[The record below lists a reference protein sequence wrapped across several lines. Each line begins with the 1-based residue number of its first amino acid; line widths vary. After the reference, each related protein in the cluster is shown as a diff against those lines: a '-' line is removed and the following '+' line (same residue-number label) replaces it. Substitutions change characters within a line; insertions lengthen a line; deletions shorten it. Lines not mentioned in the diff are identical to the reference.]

1 MTTTTKNFAIN
12 KDAANKK
19 ITVIREFDAPV
30 ESVWRAWTEK
40 ELLDQWWAPKPYK
53 TNTKSLDFRE
63 GGHWM
68 YAMEGPDGEK
78 SWVMVNF
85 FKINDKKSFTAE
97 DYFCNAKGERSN
109 EFPGMFWNNVFTPTG
124 SGTKVTVELT
134 FTSEDDLKK
143 ILELGF
149 EPGFAAALGN
159 LDELLEKFND
169 QGV

>member
-30 ESVWRAWTEK
+30 ESVWKAWTEK

-97 DYFCNAKGERSN
+97 DYFCNDKRERSN
-109 EFPGMFWNNVFTPTG
+109 ELPGMFWNNVFTPTG

-149 EPGFAAALGN
+149 EPGFTAALGN
-159 LDELLEKFND
+159 LDELLETLN
-169 QGV
+169 

>member
-30 ESVWRAWTEK
+30 ESVWKAWTEK

-97 DYFCNAKGERSN
+97 DYFCNDKRERSN
-109 EFPGMFWNNVFTPTG
+109 ELPGMFWNNVFTPTG

-149 EPGFAAALGN
+149 EPGFTAALGN
-159 LDELLEKFND
+159 LDELLEKFNNK
-169 QGV
+169 VA